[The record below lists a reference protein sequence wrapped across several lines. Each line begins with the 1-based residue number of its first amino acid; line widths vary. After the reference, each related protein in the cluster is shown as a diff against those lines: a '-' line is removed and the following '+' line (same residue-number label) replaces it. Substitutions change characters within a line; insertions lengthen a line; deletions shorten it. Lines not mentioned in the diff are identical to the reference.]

1 MKKIV
6 AGITLGLLLATQTIN
21 VEAAAAGLYQGKVI
35 HMEGEAQEIE
45 EQTLGS
51 AAVAKKKPTLRYKAN
66 LSVDAG
72 LIGGI
77 TLTCKSTATNKS
89 TGAAVAIDSIKTVAK
104 IICKDGTSTS
114 KSTTKKKASSC
125 TCSFHKNFF
134 KVDVQKYTGK
144 HTFKNSGYKTATLNT
159 SKTQK

>member
-45 EQTLGS
+45 VQTLGS
-51 AAVAKKKPTLRYKAN
+51 
-66 LSVDAG
+66 
-72 LIGGI
+72 
-77 TLTCKSTATNKS
+77 
-89 TGAAVAIDSIKTVAK
+89 AAVAIDSIKTVAK